1 MRPARIFA
9 PATLTVGMFT
19 LTACGLFGNAAE
31 PASTAT
37 PSATDGTSVA
47 RVVHVIDADTLSLE
61 RDGTTITVNLLNL
74 VTPQAKHD
82 NEDMRCLSTEATEYL
97 TKLLPVGSPVT
108 LTYDEALG
116 AGETSQPEP
125 SASPTVKVTAG
136 VTLPDGRL
144 LNAEMARAGFGVAVT
159 EGSST
164 LYETISAAQDEADQQ
179 QAGIYSRSVECAL
192 PSQLNSTLT
201 SVNNAQGIG
210 LKEPLEAAD
219 SLTRRLEEYET
230 ASDLPLLS
238 AIAQTQSVKT
248 LRDTFLRARDSKRI
262 VYNLAEEAERERL
275 ENEKAEKDGKNHPT
289 GEVAQLPAPDAPPAS
304 DQAPAPEEVPAP
316 EQPPAPEPTSVNP
329 DTTHPGDTPHP
340 EDPANP
346 TESSYLSPLAIYH
359 GG

>member
-1 MRPARIFA
+1 MRPARIFT
-9 PATLTVGMFT
+9 PAV
-19 LTACGLFGNAAE
+19 LTAGMLILTGCGLFGSNAE
-31 PASTAT
+31 PVSTAT
-37 PSATDGTSVA
+37 PSATDETSVA
-47 RVVHVIDADTLSLE
+47 RVLRVIDADTLSME
-61 RDGTTITVNLLNL
+61 RDGTTITVDLLGL
-74 VTPQAKHD
+74 VTPQAKHE
-82 NEDMRCLSTEATEYL
+82 NEDMRCLAPEAADYL
-97 TKLLPVGSPVT
+97 AKLLPIGSPVT

-136 VTLPDGRL
+136 ITLPDGRL

-179 QAGIYSRSVECAL
+179 QVGIYSRSVDCAL
-192 PSQLNSTLT
+192 PAQLNSALT

-219 SLTRRLEEYET
+219 SLTRRLEEYEA

-248 LRDTFLRARDSKRI
+248 LRDTLLRARDSKRI

-275 ENEKAEKDGKNHPT
+275 EDEKVEKDGKDQPT
-289 GEVAQLPAPDAPPAS
+289 GEATQLPAPDA
-304 DQAPAPEEVPAP
+304 
-316 EQPPAPEPTSVNP
+316 PPAPEPTSVNP

-346 TESSYLSPLAIYH
+346 TESSTSAP
-359 GG
+359 

>member
-19 LTACGLFGNAAE
+19 LTACGLSGNAAE

-37 PSATDGTSVA
+37 PSATDSTSVA
-47 RVVHVIDADTLSLE
+47 RVVRVIDADTLSLE

-82 NEDMRCLSTEATEYL
+82 NEDMRCLATEATEYL
-97 TKLLPVGSPVT
+97 TKLLPIGSPVT

-179 QAGIYSRSVECAL
+179 QAGIYSRSVDCAL
-192 PSQLNSTLT
+192 PAQLNSTLT

-210 LKEPLEAAD
+210 LKEPLEAAN

-248 LRDTFLRARDSKRI
+248 LRDTLLRARDSKRI

-275 ENEKAEKDGKNHPT
+275 EDEKAEKDGKNQPT
-289 GEVAQLPAPDAPPAS
+289 GEATQLPAPEAPPAS
-304 DQAPAPEEVPAP
+304 

-346 TESSYLSPLAIYH
+346 TESSTSAP
-359 GG
+359 

>member
-37 PSATDGTSVA
+37 PSATDETSVA
-47 RVVHVIDADTLSLE
+47 RVLRVIDADTLSIE
-61 RDGTTITVNLLNL
+61 RDGTTITVDLLGL
-74 VTPQAKHD
+74 VTPQAKHE
-82 NEDMRCLSTEATEYL
+82 NEDMRCLAPEAADYL
-97 TKLLPVGSPVT
+97 AKLVPIGSPVT

-116 AGETSQPEP
+116 MGETSQPDP
-125 SASPTVKVTAG
+125 SVSPTITVKAA
-136 VTLPDGRL
+136 VTLPDGRM
-144 LNAEMARAGFGVAVT
+144 LNTEMARAGFGVAIP
-159 EGSST
+159 EGGST
-164 LYETISAAQDEADQQ
+164 LYDTISAAQDQADQ
-179 QAGIYSRSVECAL
+179 QAGIYSRTIDCTL
-192 PSQLNSTLT
+192 PARLNSTLT
-201 SVNNAQGIG
+201 SINNAQGMD

-230 ASDLPLLS
+230 SSDLPLLS

-248 LRDTFLRARDSKRI
+248 LRDTLLRARDSKRI

-275 ENEKAEKDGKNHPT
+275 ENEKAEKDGKDQPT
-289 GEVAQLPAPDAPPAS
+289 GEATQLPAPDAPSAP
-304 DQAPAPEEVPAP
+304 DQA
-316 EQPPAPEPTSVNP
+316 PAPEPTSVNP

-346 TESSYLSPLAIYH
+346 TESSTSAPSPSTAVD
-359 GG
+359 

>member
-1 MRPARIFA
+1 MRPARIFT
-9 PATLTVGMFT
+9 PAALAAGMLTLTG
-19 LTACGLFGNAAE
+19 CGLFGSDAE

-37 PSATDGTSVA
+37 PSATDETSVA
-47 RVVHVIDADTLSLE
+47 RVLRVIDADTLSLE

-82 NEDMRCLSTEATEYL
+82 NEDMRCLATEATEYL

-125 SASPTVKVTAG
+125 SASPTVEVTAG

-144 LNAEMARAGFGVAVT
+144 LNAEMARVGFGVAVT

-179 QAGIYSRSVECAL
+179 QAGIYSRSVDCAL

-238 AIAQTQSVKT
+238 TVAQTQSVKT
-248 LRDTFLRARDSKRI
+248 LRDALVRARDSKRI

-275 ENEKAEKDGKNHPT
+275 EREKAEKDAK
-289 GEVAQLPAPDAPPAS
+289 GEPPAEAS
-304 DQAPAPEEVPAP
+304 
-316 EQPPAPEPTSVNP
+316 QPPAPEPTSANP
-329 DTTHPGDTPHP
+329 DNTHPGDTPHP
-340 EDPANP
+340 EDPA
-346 TESSYLSPLAIYH
+346 SSTSAP
-359 GG
+359 

>member
-31 PASTAT
+31 SASTAT
-37 PSATDGTSVA
+37 PSATDSTSVA
-47 RVVHVIDADTLSLE
+47 RVVRVIDADTLSLE

-82 NEDMRCLSTEATEYL
+82 NEDMRCLATEATEYL
-97 TKLLPVGSPVT
+97 TKLLPIGSPVT

-116 AGETSQPEP
+116 AEETSQSEP

-179 QAGIYSRSVECAL
+179 QVGIYSRSVDCSL
-192 PSQLNSTLT
+192 PSQLNSALT
-201 SVNNAQGIG
+201 SVNDAQGIG

-248 LRDTFLRARDSKRI
+248 LRDALLRARDSKRI
-262 VYNLAEEAERERL
+262 VYNLAEEAEQERL
-275 ENEKAEKDGKNHPT
+275 EDEKAEKDGKDQPT
-289 GEVAQLPAPDAPPAS
+289 GKATQLPAPEAPPAP
-304 DQAPAPEEVPAP
+304 DQAPAP
-316 EQPPAPEPTSVNP
+316 EQPPASEPTSVNP

-340 EDPANP
+340 EDPA
-346 TESSYLSPLAIYH
+346 ESSTSAP
-359 GG
+359 